1 MWTVQRMTE
10 NAVPSPNWFS
20 LPHLPSHLKNQIPPS
35 LFPLLSHPLSQT
47 WIMNAPALRCF
58 DSPIFKTWSPHVHLF
73 LLSSCR
79 LCLSATVGS
88 PALPVEESQLIPRDS
103 VACLLKHKLLLP
115 ALFYF
120 PEKQAKKNSCSM
132 HLLNVSTTF
141 QRPSLVKLCL
151 LLIPHFYQQRL
162 TFLADPV
169 KQHCFRGRLSTEM
182 DFLA

>member
-58 DSPIFKTWSPHVHLF
+58 DSPIFKTWSHMFIYFCSPVAGCVYQPQWVPRLF
-73 LLSSCR
+73 QWKSHSSSQETVWLVYWNTSCCYQLSFIFLRSR
-79 LCLSATVGS
+79 
-88 PALPVEESQLIPRDS
+88 Q
-103 VACLLKHKLLLP
+103 
-115 ALFYF
+115 
-120 PEKQAKKNSCSM
+120 KKNSCSM
-132 HLLNVSTTF
+132 HLLNLSTTF